1 MSSLTRDE
9 FDLRQEDIDLFN
21 ELLLIINKGSHL
33 EVSDVETGEIHTLDY
48 SERLIH
54 VLNSVVYLLT
64 YNQIEASMRGC
75 IEELYDAINDAGVG
89 YDDLKETIKTEILK
103 GLLRNFES
111 GAKLKEKLPVGPLS
125 LSAPST
131 SLNVRKIFNGNI
143 KLESIR
149 EVIDKYDVNTTFP
162 PNCRDGQD
170 IDKFKYAR
178 NHLAHGVETFSRYG
192 SSNTT
197 SEVIDMSERAS
208 LYVKTVV
215 DSFAQYTSNQDY
227 KA

>member
-21 ELLLIINKGSHL
+21 ELLDALNKGRCL
-33 EVSDVETGEIHTLDY
+33 DVLDERTGEICKLDY

-75 IEELYDAINDAGVG
+75 IEELYDDITDAGVG
-89 YDDLKETIKTEILK
+89 YDDLKETIKTEILR

-111 GAKLKEKLPVGPLS
+111 GSKLKENLPDGPLS

-143 KLESIR
+143 KLENIR
-149 EVIDKYDVNTTFP
+149 EILSKYDVSTVFP
-162 PNCRDGQD
+162 STCRDGQD

-178 NHLAHGVETFSRYG
+178 NNLAHGVFTFSDYG
-192 SSNTT
+192 SKNT
-197 SEVIDMSERAS
+197 SSDIIDMSERAS
-208 LYVKTVV
+208 IYVKTVV
-215 DSFAQYTSNQDY
+215 DSFEQYTFKREY